1 MSHNAKVSCPN
12 CEQFKVSIERKDTL
26 IRDLRRRLK
35 EFEFERINRNK
46 AEGRI
51 SHGYV

>member
-1 MSHNAKVSCPN
+1 MEDDEIKKLKL
-12 CEQFKVSIERKDTL
+12 EIERKDAL

-46 AEGRI
+46 AD
-51 SHGYV
+51 GYV

>member
-1 MSHNAKVSCPN
+1 MGDDEIKKLKL
-12 CEQFKVSIERKDTL
+12 EIERKDVL

-51 SHGYV
+51 SYGYK